1 MTTEPEHLSALQSD
15 TLKPANGSVQNM
27 GPARKKALSIAITLA
42 NAAIIIGVLLWSGRV
57 TELVSFEGVMVPV
70 SKLDSAARFYY
81 EILQF
86 PALLNQDSGS
96 ESPAGVVLPDGR
108 KLLFHLLPS
117 QSGNAEE
124 HGKAMAGSMTS
135 TTVILKVKS
144 GLKSLH
150 AKIVQRLNGQAQQLG
165 PDDYTHQL
173 KKGSVSVL
181 QKLRWGREFAV
192 KDLDG
197 NVLIFLQPGDRSVG
211 RL

>member
-1 MTTEPEHLSALQSD
+1 MSTQTD
-15 TLKPANGSVQNM
+15 GPAQNM
-27 GPARKKALSIAITLA
+27 APTRTKALSIAITLV
-42 NAAIIIGVLLWSGRV
+42 NAAVIIGVLLWSGRV
-57 TELVSFEGVMVPV
+57 TELVSFEGVMLPV
-70 SKLDSAARFYY
+70 SKLDRAARFYY

-86 PALLNQDSGS
+86 PALLSQDSGA

-108 KLLFHLLPS
+108 KLLFHLLSPPLTN
-117 QSGNAEE
+117 GEE
-124 HGKAMAGSMTS
+124 LGKVAKAPMTA

-150 AKIVQRLNGQAQQLG
+150 AKIVRRLNGQAQQLSS
-165 PDDYTHQL
+165 DDYTSNL
-173 KKGSVSVL
+173 PRGGVSAL

-197 NVLIFLQPGDRSVG
+197 NVLIFLQPGDRTVG